1 MASFRDRVLPSSPDV
16 FPSICP
22 GRRTTQQFS
31 ASLPELGTKRHS
43 GVSCR
48 VLASRHLESAG
59 RDRWACSHNDR
70 RTTLGGGGPFP
81 CSVLGGPFPCSV
93 LCQGL
98 HTHQLVGA
106 PQGAVGFL
114 MLPVRKQSQRG
125 ALGADPAS
133 AWGSVRSPLQGQNSP
148 AMSPTSSPRSNRD
161 TRQEECVQRTQDGPR
176 DRAAPVCPA
185 RCPRGSDPLMR

>member
-70 RTTLGGGGPFP
+70 RTTLGGGRALPML
-81 CSVLGGPFPCSV
+81 CAGGPLPMLCS
-93 LCQGL
+93 LPGAS
-98 HTHQLVGA
+98 HTSACWSSSGCC
-106 PQGAVGFL
+106 GFSH
-114 MLPVRKQSQRG
+114 VACEETVSERG
-125 ALGADPAS
+125 PGRRPRLSLGVCALAS
-133 AWGSVRSPLQGQNSP
+133 SG
-148 AMSPTSSPRSNRD
+148 T
-161 TRQEECVQRTQDGPR
+161 E
-176 DRAAPVCPA
+176 
-185 RCPRGSDPLMR
+185 